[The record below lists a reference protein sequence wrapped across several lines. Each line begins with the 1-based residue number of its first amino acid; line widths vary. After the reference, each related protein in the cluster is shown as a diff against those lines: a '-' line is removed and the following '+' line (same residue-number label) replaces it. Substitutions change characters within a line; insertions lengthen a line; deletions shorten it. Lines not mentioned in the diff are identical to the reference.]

1 MVHILTYLQELEKYK
16 KFKVCYSFRLY
27 QAYISDKIYSVIC
40 TMYAIEIY
48 ILYTYSYD
56 IMFEKESQRTCSLL
70 TNGKILSAET
80 TI

>member
-1 MVHILTYLQELEKYK
+1 
-16 KFKVCYSFRLY
+16 
-27 QAYISDKIYSVIC
+27 
-40 TMYAIEIY
+40 MYAIEIY